1 MLTVLL
7 NWLYASITI
16 ILLGVGVAALVE
28 KLFSYRMK
36 SGDSILMTGM
46 ITATVYAQ
54 LFSLIYKVGMLA
66 NIILIIFC
74 FLICWSC
81 KENIKNTFKEWMQ
94 GTSAVQ
100 KIILVF
106 LILVWSYFTS
116 RGYIHYDSDLYHA
129 QSIRWMEEY
138 GIVPGLGN
146 LHERFAYNSSF
157 FALSALYSLK
167 FVLDYSMHA
176 MSGFV
181 ALILSIACLP
191 IMKSWKRKSFSLADF
206 ARIGAIYYLT
216 TITNEVVSPASD
228 YAAMCIVFYIVI
240 KWLDMLEKDIK
251 EIAPYALLCV
261 VGVYALTLKLT
272 AGLILLLLIKPAY
285 QLIKEKRVKEIF
297 IYLGMGLLV
306 AVPWMVR
313 TVVISGWLLYPFT
326 ALDLFNFDW
335 EMDGHMINLDAMQIK
350 VWGRALYNVTLIDVP
365 LTGWFPNW
373 FSNTLSAM
381 EKLLI
386 LGDFAAIFVTVF
398 KIIQIFVKK
407 YWKQLDVLLVL
418 ITMTACYVFWQ
429 TSAPLMRYGYAY
441 VLLLLFVAFG
451 WIMQEVFDSKH
462 NISSLISSKLAKVC
476 ATTVYLMFILYGCYK
491 VVVLADYIKDTSQA
505 DFYVWQEDYG
515 VYEMESYELNGV
527 MFYYPVY
534 GDRAGYEYFPSS
546 GAKVEGLEFRGETL
560 KEGFVKNLD

>member
-1 MLTVLL
+1 MLTILL
-7 NWLYASITI
+7 NWLYAFITI
-16 ILLGVGVAALVE
+16 ILLGLGVAALVE

-36 SGDSILMTGM
+36 SGDSILLAGM
-46 ITATVYAQ
+46 IAATVYAQ
-54 LFSLIYKVGMLA
+54 FFSLFYKVGMLA
-66 NIILIIFC
+66 NIILVILC
-74 FLICWSC
+74 FLIYLSC
-81 KENIKNTFKEWMQ
+81 KEKIKNTSKEWMRD
-94 GTSAVQ
+94 TSAAQ
-100 KIILVF
+100 KIILIF
-106 LILVWSYFTS
+106 LVLVWSYFTS

-167 FVLDYSMHA
+167 FLLGYSMHA

-191 IMKSWKRKSFSLADF
+191 IMKSWKRKFFSLADF
-206 ARIGAIYYLT
+206 ARVGAIYYLT

-228 YAAMCIVFYIVI
+228 YASMCIVFYIVI
-240 KWLDMLEKDIK
+240 KWLDALEKDVK
-251 EIAPYALLCV
+251 EIVPYALLCV

-272 AGLILLLLIKPAY
+272 AGLILILLIKPAY
-285 QLIKEKRVKEIF
+285 QLIKEKRVKEIL
-297 IYLGMGLLV
+297 IYLGLGLGV
-306 AVPWMVR
+306 AAPWMVR
-313 TVVISGWLLYPFT
+313 TIIISGWLLYPFT

-335 EMDGHMINLDAMQIK
+335 EMDGHMIDLDAMQIK

-365 LTGWFPNW
+365 LIGWFPNW
-373 FSNTLSAM
+373 FSSTLSTM

-386 LGDFAAIFVTVF
+386 IGDFAAIFVMVF
-398 KIIQIFVKK
+398 KTIQIFVKK
-407 YWKQLDVLLVL
+407 YWKQLDKLLVL

-451 WIMQEVFDSKH
+451 WIMQDLFDSNDKKTG
-462 NISSLISSKLAKVC
+462 LISNKFAKVC
-476 ATTVYLMFILYGCYK
+476 ATTVYVLFLLYGCYK
-491 VVVLADYIKDTSQA
+491 VAVLADYIKDTSWA
-505 DFYVWQEDYG
+505 DFYIWQENYG

-527 MFYYPVY
+527 TFYYPVY

-546 GAKVEGLEFRGETL
+546 GAKVEGLEFRGETM
-560 KEGFVKNLD
+560 KEGFIKKLD

>member
-1 MLTVLL
+1 MLTILL
-7 NWLYASITI
+7 NWLYALVTI
-16 ILLGVGVAALVE
+16 ILLGFGVAALV
-28 KLFSYRMK
+28 KKVFSYQIK
-36 SGDSILMTGM
+36 SGDGILMTGM
-46 ITATVYAQ
+46 IAATVYAQ
-54 LFSLIYKVGMLA
+54 FFSLVYKVGMLA
-66 NIILIIFC
+66 NIILIILC
-74 FLICWSC
+74 LLIYLWC
-81 KENIKNTFKEWMQ
+81 KENIKSTVQEWIKS
-94 GTSAVQ
+94 TSAAQ
-100 KIILVF
+100 KVILLA

-167 FVLDYSMHA
+167 FLLGYSMHA

-181 ALILSIACLP
+181 ALVLSIACFP

-206 ARIGAIYYLT
+206 ARVGAIYYLT

-228 YAAMCIVFYIVI
+228 YAAMCIIFYIVI
-240 KWLDMLEKDIK
+240 KWLDALENEKK

-272 AGLILLLLIKPAY
+272 AGLILLVLIKPAY
-285 QLIKEKRVKEIF
+285 QLIKEKRIKEIF
-297 IYLGMGLLV
+297 GYLTMGLLV
-306 AVPWMVR
+306 AVPWMAR

-335 EMDGHMINLDAMQIK
+335 EMDGQMINLDAMQIK
-350 VWGRALYNVTLIDVP
+350 VWGRALYNVTLIDIP

-373 FSNTLSAM
+373 FSNTLSTM

-386 LGDFAAIFVTVF
+386 LGDFAAIIVAVF
-398 KIIQIFVKK
+398 KTIQIFAKK
-407 YWKQLDVLLVL
+407 IWKQLDVLLVL
-418 ITMTACYVFWQ
+418 ITMVACYIFWQ

-451 WIMQEVFDSKH
+451 WIMQDVYSAERNANVLSK
-462 NISSLISSKLAKVC
+462 SKLSKVC
-476 ATTVYLMFILYGCYK
+476 VTAVYVLFLLYGCYK
-491 VVVLADYIKDTSQA
+491 VVVLADYIKDTSYA
-505 DFYVWQEDYG
+505 DFYVWQENYG
-515 VYEMESYELNGV
+515 VYEMNSYEVNGV
-527 MFYYPVY
+527 TFYYPVY
-534 GDRAGYEYFPSS
+534 GDRGGYEYFPSS
-546 GAKVEGLEFRGETL
+546 GTEVTGLEFRGNTM
-560 KEGFVKNLD
+560 KDGFRKIMD

>member
-1 MLTVLL
+1 MLTILL
-7 NWLYASITI
+7 NWVYAVFTIT
-16 ILLGVGVAALVE
+16 LLGFGVAALIE
-28 KLFSYRMK
+28 KIFSYRIK
-36 SGDSILMTGM
+36 SGDSILMAGM

-54 LFSLIYKVGMLA
+54 SFSLFYKVGMLA
-66 NIILIIFC
+66 NIILVVVCALILLFC
-74 FLICWSC
+74 WKYINSTVKAW
-81 KENIKNTFKEWMQ
+81 IKD
-94 GTSAVQ
+94 TSAVQ
-100 KIILVF
+100 KVIL
-106 LILVWSYFTS
+106 LLLVLAWSYFTS

-167 FVLDYSMHA
+167 FLLGYSMHA
-176 MSGFV
+176 MSGLV
-181 ALILSIACLP
+181 AMILSITCLP
-191 IMKSWKRKSFSLADF
+191 IMNSWKRKSFSLADF
-206 ARIGAIYYLT
+206 ARVGAIYYLT

-228 YAAMCIVFYIVI
+228 YAVMCIIFFIVI
-240 KWLDMLEKDIK
+240 KWLDALEKNVK

-297 IYLGMGLLV
+297 IYLALGLLV
-306 AVPWMVR
+306 AIPWMAR
-313 TVVISGWLLYPFT
+313 TVIISGWLFYPFT

-365 LTGWFPNW
+365 LIGWFPNW
-373 FSNTLSAM
+373 FFNTLSTM

-386 LGDFAAIFVTVF
+386 IGDFVAIIITVL
-398 KIIQIFVKK
+398 KVVEIFIKK
-407 YWKQLDVLLVL
+407 SWEKLDVLLVL
-418 ITMTACYVFWQ
+418 ITMICCYVFWQ

-441 VLLLLFVAFG
+441 VLLLVFLVFG
-451 WIMQEVFDSKH
+451 WVLQEILTSKY
-462 NISSLISSKLAKVC
+462 ITGSLLGKKFSKSC
-476 ATTVYLMFILYGCYK
+476 AATVYLMFLLYGCYK
-491 VVVLADYIKDTSQA
+491 IVVLADYIKDTSYA

-515 VYEMESYELNGV
+515 VYEMDSYELNGV
-527 MFYYPVY
+527 TFYYPIY
-534 GDRAGYEYFPSS
+534 GDRAGYEYFPSA
-546 GAKVEGLEFRGETL
+546 GAKVEGLEFRGETIE
-560 KEGFVKNLD
+560 EGFIKKLD